1 MNFYDF
7 LQINYKKQNNNSV
20 HKNKKQDDFE
30 NQYYLQKIT
39 QELLKEDNLVHKD
52 SYRKSNK

>member
-1 MNFYDF
+1 MFFFNFIQFNDK
-7 LQINYKKQNNNSV
+7 QQNNNHV
-20 HKNKKQDDFE
+20 NKTKDQDDFE

-39 QELLKEDNLVHKD
+39 QELLNEDNLIHRD